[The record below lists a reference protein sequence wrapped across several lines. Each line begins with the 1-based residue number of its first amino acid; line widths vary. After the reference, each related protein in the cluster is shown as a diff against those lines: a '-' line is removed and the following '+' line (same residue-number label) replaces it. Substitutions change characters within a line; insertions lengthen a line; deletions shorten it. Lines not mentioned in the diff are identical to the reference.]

1 MQIGERPV
9 SNDIQ
14 PQKNLVLFWTAKN
27 SFHSQLTR
35 ENFRKYTGNYLTKAG
50 VDYSVHDFVLSKA
63 TFPSRQQSSSVNS
76 TFDDFLREFYKSKDQ
91 AIQSM
96 SEISAPESYQQQWIE
111 IRNAS
116 ANGKLVYSVNEKDS
130 VFGNEIINGIVP
142 CAQNESFSK
151 RLAMSFMKRYQ
162 LQRIVDSTF
171 SLIEKEI
178 QL

>member
-9 SNDIQ
+9 SNDIH

-63 TFPSRQQSSSVNS
+63 TFPSRQQSSLVNS
-76 TFDDFLREFYKSKDQ
+76 TFDDFLREFYKSKDR
-91 AIQSM
+91 AIQGM
-96 SEISAPESYQQQWIE
+96 SEISAPESYQQQWNE

-130 VFGNEIINGIVP
+130 VLGNEIISGIIP
-142 CAQNESFSK
+142 CAQNESFIK
-151 RLAMSFMKRYQ
+151 RLAMSFIKRYQ